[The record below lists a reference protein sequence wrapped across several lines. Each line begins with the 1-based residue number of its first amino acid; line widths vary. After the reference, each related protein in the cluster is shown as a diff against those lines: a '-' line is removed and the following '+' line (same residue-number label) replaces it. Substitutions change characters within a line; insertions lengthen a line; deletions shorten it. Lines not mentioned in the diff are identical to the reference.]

1 MSKLLL
7 LKHTVVDATDK
18 KICSRTRQ
26 INPSVVKAVIYRS
39 GLLAVCSQDQRSVAH
54 TLGES
59 NT

>member
-1 MSKLLL
+1 MCKLLL

-18 KICSRTRQ
+18 KICARTQ
-26 INPSVVKAVIYRS
+26 VNPSVVKAVIYWS
-39 GLLAVCSQDQRSVAH
+39 GLLAVCSQDQRSATD